1 MKKLLLS
8 TAIVL
13 SLASCGPASMKEITN
28 DGEPVKIQ
36 VDQNTYRV
44 VRVSLGEGQGTIYL
58 MVPDSSKVTIPI
70 SIGFHEGKTNPT
82 VIKVK

>member
-1 MKKLLLS
+1 MKKLLL
-8 TAIVL
+8 AAVIAL
-13 SLASCGPASMKEITN
+13 SLASCGPASMKEMTN

-44 VRVSLGEGQGTIYL
+44 VRVYLGEGQGTIYL
-58 MVPDSSKVTIPI
+58 MVPDSSTVTIPM
-70 SIGFHEGKTNPT
+70 SIGFHEGKTDKT